1 MGPHLPVAKPGV
13 HRFDENYMNE
23 ENLPMP
29 GTSTDSPGD
38 IRAEEI
44 LAALDED
51 QRAVALAT
59 RGPVCVI
66 AGAGTGKTRAIT
78 HRIAYAAAI
87 GTMDPQKVLAIT
99 FTARAAGEMRVRLR
113 GLGVPMVAA
122 RTIHAAAL
130 KQLIYFWP
138 SVFGGK
144 TPDLITTKSSF
155 LGEAINRAGLSD
167 TLRATSRELMRDI
180 ASEIEWAK
188 VSEVAPEDFLLE
200 IEQRVQKPRINAE
213 QLAKVYMA
221 YESVK
226 KQELAIDFEDVLL
239 LTAAMIEEERD
250 VRERVQDQYRYFTID
265 EYQDI
270 SPIQQRLIN
279 AWIGTRQDICVVGDP
294 AQTIYSFA
302 GATPIFLNSFTKKYP
317 EAEVIRLSTGYRS
330 TPEITFA
337 ANALLRHGAMGQELV
352 AINSHGKKPSVDAY
366 SDESAEIAGVLAQIT
381 DLLKTGTQAQEI
393 AILAR
398 TNNQLKGIEREMNR
412 LGLPYQLRNTERFFD
427 RQDVRDFLKVVRQA
441 SVIPTEGV
449 HWFDEMR
456 TLSQPFLTGESID
469 GIAALLH
476 LARELDA
483 DPSFSPKT
491 LRSYIREVEDRVQQN
506 NPPTMPVVTLATLH
520 AAKGLEWERVFLIGA
535 SEGILPLENGATGQ
549 SDAVINEERRL
560 FYVGMTRAKVDL
572 HISHR
577 QNPSRFLHES
587 GLLA

>member
-1 MGPHLPVAKPGV
+1 MMQEASAL
-13 HRFDENYMNE
+13 
-23 ENLPMP
+23 
-29 GTSTDSPGD
+29 
-38 IRAEEI
+38 RAEEI
-44 LAALDED
+44 LAALDAD

-78 HRIAYAAAI
+78 HRIAYAASI
-87 GTMDPQKVLAIT
+87 GTMDPQKVLALT
-99 FTARAAGEMRVRLR
+99 FTSRAAGEMRTRLR
-113 GLGVPMVAA
+113 SLGVPTVAA

-130 KQLIYFWP
+130 KQLVYFWP
-138 SVFGGK
+138 SVFGGRVPELMTAK
-144 TPDLITTKSSF
+144 AGFI
-155 LGEAINRAGLSD
+155 GEAINRAGLASE
-167 TLRATSRELMRDI
+167 LRATSRELMRDI

-188 VSEVAPEDFLLE
+188 VSQVAPEDFVNE
-200 IEQRVQKPRINAE
+200 IAKRSQKPRVSAE
-213 QLAKVYMA
+213 KLAQVYTA

-239 LTAAMIEEERD
+239 LTAAMLEEERT

-270 SPIQQRLIN
+270 SPVQQRLIN
-279 AWIGTRQDICVVGDP
+279 AWLGSRQDICVVGDP

-302 GATPIFLNSFTKKYP
+302 GATPVFLNSFTQRFP
-317 EAEVIRLSTGYRS
+317 DAEVIRLSTGYRS
-330 TPEITFA
+330 TPEIIFA
-337 ANALLRHGAMGQELV
+337 ANALLRHGAMGQELI
-352 AINSHGKKPSVDAY
+352 ALNDHGTKPSVDGYA
-366 SDESAEIAGVLAQIT
+366 DEDAEVAGVLAQIT
-381 DLLKTGTQAQEI
+381 DLLNSGTQAQEI

-398 TNNQLKGIEREMNR
+398 TNNQLKGVERAMNKA
-412 LGLPYQLRNTERFFD
+412 GLPYQVRSTERFFD
-427 RQDVRDFLKVVRQA
+427 RQDVRDFLKEVRRA
-441 SVIPTEGV
+441 SVLPTEGV
-449 HWFDEMR
+449 AWIDELR
-456 TLSQPFLTGESID
+456 TLAQPHLTGESID

-483 DPSFSPKT
+483 DNNFSPKT
-491 LRSYIREVEDRVQQN
+491 LRGYLREIEDRVQQN
-506 NPPTMPVVTLATLH
+506 NPPTMPVITLATLH

-535 SEGILPLENGATGQ
+535 SEGILPLETGVTGQ

-577 QNPSRFLHES
+577 QNPSRFLRES